1 MREGEHM
8 IYEKPKM
15 ELIQFEDQDIVTSS
29 DIIPGNGMVDGGELD
44 GDAW

>member
-1 MREGEHM
+1 MREGDHM

-29 DIIPGNGMVDGGELD
+29 DITPGDGMEEGGEL
-44 GDAW
+44 GEW